1 MEGVSY
7 DYKVQKQEIMG
18 EAGQVG
24 LLATA
29 FKAKAACAT
38 AGVVTSGALMSA
50 MPGVTDSWGQLAVVD
65 RLVELGYLSEA
76 RQEGGVAG
84 QHRIFRWVGP

>member
-1 MEGVSY
+1 MEDMSY
-7 DYKVQKQEIMG
+7 DYKVQKQEIMN

-29 FKAKAACAT
+29 FKAKAACAA
-38 AGVVTSGALMSA
+38 AGVVTAGTLISG
-50 MPGVTDSWGQLAVVD
+50 MPGVSDSWRQLAVVD
-65 RLVELGYLSEA
+65 RLVELGYLSEV
-76 RQEGGVAG
+76 RQEAGVAG